1 MLAKCEPQGKPEHA
15 INAKRTKSL
24 LRDIIT
30 LQGKKP
36 ATVRLTAYG
45 TRVPASPWKLY
56 TDP

>member
-30 LQGKKP
+30 LRGKKP
-36 ATVRLTAYG
+36 ATVRLTA
-45 TRVPASPWKLY
+45 
-56 TDP
+56 